1 MFTDSSLSKD
11 ISCRHPRPGYIPGS
25 NPYLSG
31 VLLLVGCRAVS
42 FSLPHFRTYDQ
53 SSKKH
58 IPNGQPKL
66 AVRRKGN
73 LASLIVTDGGDS
85 VIKTSPMTC
94 RYTDLVSWCTRLG
107 FGTFAANS
115 LPSLEFRLRDTFF
128 SDVSLGLDIYICI
141 DVPPR
146 NAHTD
151 GSCRREP
158 IPVCHTRTHA
168 HTHTQIHRA
177 RTSRENEEGARCFWP
192 HEYLARFRSIPAR
205 TTGKSCSRASGS
217 C

>member
-1 MFTDSSLSKD
+1 M
-11 ISCRHPRPGYIPGS
+11 
-25 NPYLSG
+25 
-31 VLLLVGCRAVS
+31 LVGCRAVS

-58 IPNGQPKL
+58 NPNGQPKL

-94 RYTDLVSWCTRLG
+94 RCTDLVSWCTRFG

-168 HTHTQIHRA
+168 HTHTPKHTAQERREKMKKERGVFG
-177 RTSRENEEGARCFWP
+177 RTNIWP
-192 HEYLARFRSIPAR
+192 GFGRFRPEPPVNPAAGLRAAVDAQFGPRGALFRPAKQLLFAEHSLR
-205 TTGKSCSRASGS
+205 TGNSTK
-217 C
+217 

>member
-1 MFTDSSLSKD
+1 M
-11 ISCRHPRPGYIPGS
+11 
-25 NPYLSG
+25 
-31 VLLLVGCRAVS
+31 LVGCRAVS

-58 IPNGQPKL
+58 NPNGQPKL

-73 LASLIVTDGGDS
+73 LASLIVTDGGGS
-85 VIKTSPMTC
+85 VIKTSPMIC
-94 RYTDLVSWCTRLG
+94 RCTDLQQLG
-107 FGTFAANS
+107 FGTIAANS

-168 HTHTQIHRA
+168 HTHTHPNTPRKNVA
-177 RTSRENEEGARCFWP
+177 R
-192 HEYLARFRSIPAR
+192 
-205 TTGKSCSRASGS
+205 K
-217 C
+217 